1 MGRRKVEI
9 KRIESK
15 SSRQVTFCKRRNGLI
30 EKARQLSVLCESS
43 VAILMVSST
52 GKLYTS
58 SYGDRWI
65 DQSEELEKLAITY
78 YKRLYST
85 DDISLDTE
93 KLPREGMEKIIKRY
107 EIQHADELK
116 NLDLEEKFRKYLSY
130 KELVDIVQCK
140 CEEAKVDDASVE
152 SLNSLEEQFKAALS
166 VTRARKTQ
174 LMMEFLKNL
183 EEKEKLLREENQIL
197 ASQLTKVKFIEVSYR
212 WRRRGFRKQRVK
224 EQSYVAGH
232 GLWDMNHVMFVNVN
246 ATTRAANCFS
256 VRVAKCFV
264 SIKTRSASFVVLAPD
279 FARIKPPVT
288 PQCALALC

>member
-58 SYGDRWI
+58 SYGDSNAI
-65 DQSEELEKLAITY
+65 DQETLDWNGCHLFYAIFWLVT
-78 YKRLYST
+78 SVF
-85 DDISLDTE
+85 
-93 KLPREGMEKIIKRY
+93 MEKIIKRY

-197 ASQLTKVKFIEVSYR
+197 ASQLTKVHMLNPQYENREKQKSNQKGRGSASYI
-212 WRRRGFRKQRVK
+212 
-224 EQSYVAGH
+224 
-232 GLWDMNHVMFVNVN
+232 NHVMFVNVN

>member
-58 SYGDRWI
+58 SYGD
-65 DQSEELEKLAITY
+65 S
-78 YKRLYST
+78 
-85 DDISLDTE
+85 
-93 KLPREGMEKIIKRY
+93 MEKIIKRY

-116 NLDLEEKFRKYLSY
+116 NLFLFSVNIYACS
-130 KELVDIVQCK
+130 K

-197 ASQLTKVKFIEVSYR
+197 ASQLTKSRISDVSYEER
-212 WRRRGFRKQRVK
+212 DDPDGGLKHK
-224 EQSYVAGH
+224 GLSAYVAGH